1 MAVSLAISEIFR
13 IKEWHDLKIWV
24 WGRSVTF
31 YWSVIVTIAL
41 SCTICPFAT
50 LWIFILHLYLAPR
63 RGWPCRNFVK
73 MFDADK
79 PEWLGYRMV
88 KKLWQYVKPFSPNIR
103 TSRTDR
109 QTDRQICCINIAR
122 HCADARWKSSL
133 EDRSIAAMPAS
144 NVSVINQNSIVAII
158 HCVHNSLLFECHSRS
173 FEMTS
178 FSGAYVPW
186 LT

>member
-109 QTDRQICCINIAR
+109 QTDLLYQYRA
-122 HCADARWKSSL
+122 SL
-133 EDRSIAAMPAS
+133 CWRAMKIES
-144 NVSVINQNSIVAII
+144 G
-158 HCVHNSLLFECHSRS
+158 RS
-173 FEMTS
+173 FHRSYAS
-178 FSGAYVPW
+178 FKRQRNQSKLNRCHYTLCSQLFVVW
-186 LT
+186 MSLKVIRNDLL